1 MVQVGIK
8 PVRLLEEVKQNEV
21 SSVVENMP
29 VYEGMSILVADTK
42 TGEIY
47 GATDTDKI
55 GKTLE
60 DIGVDTRDFKLA
72 ETASVKVSVDGKK
85 QKCILRQDDKYVVS
99 VLIAST
105 FNFKITIIAMLIVG
119 VYLSLATA
127 CMIYML
133 WRIFKTDKEKE
144 LLMYRSHTDE
154 LTGCF
159 NRHAYEED
167 IVQLRMDEAF
177 VYISLDMNG
186 LKTVNDSLGH
196 AAGDELIRGVA
207 SCMKQC
213 FAEVGKVYRI
223 GGDEFVIIVLNQIQN
238 IENL

>member
-1 MVQVGIK
+1 
-8 PVRLLEEVKQNEV
+8 
-21 SSVVENMP
+21 
-29 VYEGMSILVADTK
+29 
-42 TGEIY
+42 
-47 GATDTDKI
+47 
-55 GKTLE
+55 
-60 DIGVDTRDFKLA
+60 
-72 ETASVKVSVDGKK
+72 
-85 QKCILRQDDKYVVS
+85 
-99 VLIAST
+99 
-105 FNFKITIIAMLIVG
+105 
-119 VYLSLATA
+119 
-127 CMIYML
+127 ML

-223 GGDEFVIIVLNQIQN
+223 GGDEFVIIVLDQMQN
-238 IENL
+238 IENIRETFDKTVRRWQGKMVKEMSVSCGYVSSDEKEWDTNYDIAKAADARMYENKAAYYQKSGRDRRKR